1 MGFCVR
7 QLCPPVP
14 PGSVVPTEL
23 KPAEHLAPGPSDS
36 PHGEQLQPPSQ
47 HDTGDNFLSS
57 PLCSSLLL
65 ELPPSPATAALSHM
79 TLAPPPTILCSSPL
93 PPAGSSRKR
102 KAASTLE
109 AADWLEMLTFG
120 FRPLTPPTAPFVETD
135 FGLDSD
141 LNVNRVLDLMIE
153 QW

>member
-1 MGFCVR
+1 VA
-7 QLCPPVP
+7 
-14 PGSVVPTEL
+14 TAEL
-23 KPAEHLAPGPSDS
+23 NPSERLASGPSDS
-36 PHGEQLQPPSQ
+36 PHGDALQQPSP
-47 HDTGDNFLSS
+47 HDRDDNFLSS

-65 ELPPSPATAALSHM
+65 ELPPSPAVTAAASASAAASCHM
-79 TLAPPPTILCSSPL
+79 TLAPPPPPILCTSPL
-93 PPAGSSRKR
+93 PPPAPTVGSSRKR
-102 KAASTLE
+102 KAAATLE
-109 AADWLEMLTFG
+109 AADWLEMLTCG